1 MIGRSGHI
9 WSLVSDNNVL
19 GDASLELLPLL
30 LPGDEGGG
38 NETSPLLERLRDV
51 DLFLPLH
58 SEEVIDLDRGRPNLG
73 GRPIRGSLLGGRF
86 DCGNDIK
93 DELEDVEVRFDLLPV
108 LTPSNDLSTELELLT
123 AADSLRTSLSS
134 LGDCVLNTIGLLGA
148 ALLK

>member
-1 MIGRSGHI
+1 M
-9 WSLVSDNNVL
+9 
-19 GDASLELLPLL
+19 
-30 LPGDEGGG
+30 
-38 NETSPLLERLRDV
+38 
-51 DLFLPLH
+51 FLPLD

-86 DCGNDIK
+86 DCGNDIN
-93 DELEDVEVRFDLLPV
+93 DELEDVPVTFDLLPV

-134 LGDCVLNTIGLLGA
+134 LGDCVLNTIGLLGT